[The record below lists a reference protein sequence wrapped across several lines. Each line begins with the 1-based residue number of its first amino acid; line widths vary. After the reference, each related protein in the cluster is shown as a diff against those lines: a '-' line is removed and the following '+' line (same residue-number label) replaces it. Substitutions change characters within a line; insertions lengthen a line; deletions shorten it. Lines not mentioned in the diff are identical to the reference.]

1 MTAKDWLNK
10 AQMEGF
16 AIPAFN
22 VGNLETLKA
31 VAVKAG
37 EKRSPIIIESSP
49 GETKHMGAE
58 NIVGI
63 AKNFSEEF
71 NIPILINLDHAT
83 SYEECQIGIEAGYEM
98 IHFDGSALLIEEN
111 IKITNKLVEEA
122 HAKDLLVEAEID
134 HIAGSSEVHK
144 EDISIYEIKKGFT
157 NPQVASTFVADTG
170 VDIFASFFGNVH
182 GVFPNQPPLD
192 FELLE
197 KIRDEIPCFL
207 SLHGGSGISDEQ
219 IKEAIKIGRIVK
231 ININTELRA
240 AFRDSLERVLAENK
254 EEYALYKIIP
264 EVLEAVQRVVEHKID
279 VFGSSGKADSI

>member
-16 AIPAFN
+16 AICAFN
-22 VGNLETLKA
+22 VGNLETFKA

-58 NIVGI
+58 NIVDI
-63 AKNFSEEF
+63 AKNFSKEYE
-71 NIPILINLDHAT
+71 IPILINLDHAT
-83 SYEECQIGIEAGYEM
+83 SYEECQIGMEAGYEM
-98 IHFDGSALLIEEN
+98 IHFDGSALPIEEN
-111 IKITNKLVEEA
+111 IKITNKIVEET
-122 HAKDLLVEAEID
+122 HTKGLLVEAEID

-144 EDISIYEIKKGFT
+144 EDISIYEIRKGFT

-197 KIRDEIPCFL
+197 KIRGEIPCFL

-219 IKEAIKIGRIVK
+219 IKKAIKIGRIVK

-240 AFRDSLERVLAENK
+240 AFGTA
-254 EEYALYKIIP
+254 
-264 EVLEAVQRVVEHKID
+264 
-279 VFGSSGKADSI
+279 